1 MKLTGEIEVTLRDK
15 ETGEIIRRGRHKNTV
30 TDIWRMRSAILT
42 ASTGNP
48 GIALRGVSK
57 PETGQYNAALGDNT
71 FGIYALTENVTI
83 DNIDVIPPYVD
94 ASQAAI
100 NDKVAFYNV
109 NNALVEDSKVMLAA
123 DPRCVFSYD
132 PSNSVYT
139 VKYVKNSGEAQINS
153 IMFGRDYAT
162 PQALQG
168 YLLGEYSPGITG
180 TANYFLEHRID
191 RTRLWKTS
199 SATAQAW
206 LDLLDKQSNAYT
218 SANLHTNIAL
228 ATLTGGLVIGNTVC
242 KATRTE
248 STDTSVT
255 VRLTGV
261 SDFTTATTLT
271 TKDIVF
277 TGVDLNTT
285 RINYPVLVARP
296 DQTAYEVFMAME
308 VANNKCVIKK
318 ATITN
323 FSTGLNNADVVIS
336 DACEI
341 DYLISSEE
349 RTANAQYVTG
359 YYDVAKQQYWLPYT
373 QRVGAGNTLISV
385 QTANYQPGVVFDNTF
400 TNVIKHYYARTG
412 NNVNSPVLT
421 NHGVLQCRANTTT
434 YYYFWGSGIIAG
446 ANFAEPYVKT
456 QGNILEVV
464 YDFKFN

>member
-1 MKLTGEIEVTLRDK
+1 MKITGEIEVTLRDK
-15 ETGEIIRRGRHKNTV
+15 ETGEIVRRGRHKNTV

-42 ASTGNP
+42 ASTGSP

-57 PETGQYNAALGDNT
+57 PTTGQYNAPLADNN
-71 FGIYALTENVTI
+71 FGIYALTDEVTI
-83 DNIDVIPPYVD
+83 DNVDIIPPYVD
-94 ASQAAI
+94 ASHAAL
-100 NDKVAFYNV
+100 NDKVAFYKV
-109 NNALVEDSKVMLAA
+109 NNEGNEDAMVMEAA

-132 PSNSVYT
+132 PSDTAFS
-139 VKYVKNSGEAQINS
+139 VKYVKNSGEAQIKS
-153 IMFGRDYAT
+153 VMFGRDYAT

-168 YLLGEYSPGITG
+168 YLLGENIPGITG

-242 KATRTE
+242 KATRVE
-248 STDTSVT
+248 STDASVT

-261 SDFTTATTLT
+261 HDFTTATIVT

-277 TGVDLNTT
+277 TGVDLNTA

-308 VANNKCVIKK
+308 VANNKCIIKK
-318 ATITN
+318 ATVRDFSGGLDTATVTIT
-323 FSTGLNNADVVIS
+323 

-349 RTANAQYVTG
+349 RTANNQYCTG
-359 YYDVAKQQYWLPYT
+359 YFDIVKQQYWLPYT

-385 QTANYQPGVVFDNTF
+385 QTADYQPGVVFDSTF
-400 TNVIKHYYARTG
+400 TNVIRHYYARTG

-446 ANFAEPYVKT
+446 ANFTEPYTKT
-456 QGNILEVV
+456 QGNILEII